1 MRNINKLIFKK
12 YVLLVFAMICSIV
25 LVITEIEVIN
35 LLQNLISFPVD
46 NKKIIYYVILI
57 IGIAICGTIAKY
69 CSTFFLR
76 KIRSRNSCNFEKRN
90 C

>member
-35 LLQNLISFPVD
+35 LLQNLIS
-46 NKKIIYYVILI
+46 L
-57 IGIAICGTIAKY
+57 
-69 CSTFFLR
+69 FLT
-76 KIRSRNSCNFEKRN
+76 S
-90 C
+90 